1 MQIIRNTIDNNLNV
15 VYNNSMAISFLE
27 VVVLKE
33 LSCIRK
39 KLNMSQ
45 KELADKLGVT
55 QGAIS
60 QWENGIKHAFAL
72 ALGCARLF
80 HRLADDLIRPQDRG
94 CAYFGTCIVDV
105 AKCWFP
111 SPPFPPF
118 NTICLRLSP
127 DISRCV

>member
-60 QWENGIKHAFAL
+60 QWENGISTPRIEKLIEL
-72 ALGCARLF
+72 AKLLGCSI
-80 HRLADDLIRPQDRG
+80 DDLF
-94 CAYFGTCIVDV
+94 A
-105 AKCWFP
+105 A
-111 SPPFPPF
+111 
-118 NTICLRLSP
+118 
-127 DISRCV
+127 